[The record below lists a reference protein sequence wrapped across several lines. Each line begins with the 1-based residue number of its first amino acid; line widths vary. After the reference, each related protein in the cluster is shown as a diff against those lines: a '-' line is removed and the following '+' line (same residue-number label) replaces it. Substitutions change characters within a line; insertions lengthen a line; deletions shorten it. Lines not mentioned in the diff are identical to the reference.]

1 MVLAPLPIRA
11 PRAPGLDPSTGG
23 DAASRAADVG
33 ALLLR
38 VANSDARAF
47 DDLYKQTSH
56 RVYGLVSR
64 VLVDAGMSAETTQD
78 VFLALWVGGA
88 ERFDPALGSGMSWIL
103 TIAHRRAVDRVRAEE
118 SHRAREG
125 RWASRNRDAEY
136 DEVADTALRRVEADS
151 VRERLETLSAVQRD
165 AIHLAYYAGMT
176 YVQVAEH
183 LDIPVPTAK
192 TRIRDGIQRL
202 SRSMTIS
209 G

>member
-183 LDIPVPTAK
+183 LGVPVPTAK